1 MKVIITG
8 GTGLIGAALA
18 KSLAA
23 DRHDVI
29 VLSRSPQR
37 ATGLPASVQV
47 VAWDGRSAKGWGH
60 LADGADAI
68 VNLAGESLAEGR
80 WTAERKRRIQ
90 QSRLDAGQAVVE
102 AIQAATQKPGVLV
115 QSSAVGYYGPRDNRE
130 IAEDTPPG
138 NDFLAR
144 VCVAWEASTAAV
156 DAMGVRRVLIRTGI
170 VLSLAGGA
178 LPRLLLPFKLG
189 VGGPLGRGEQPFPWI
204 HLDDEVA
211 AIRFLL
217 EHPTARGPFNLTA
230 PQMLTNAQFGQALAK
245 VLHRPALL
253 PTPAF
258 ALKLALGEMAAAVLE
273 GQQAVPRRLQEL
285 GFQFKYPQ
293 AAGAL
298 EDLVK

>member
-18 KSLAA
+18 SSLAA

-29 VLSRSPQR
+29 VLSRSPQK
-37 ATGLPASVQV
+37 ATNLPGSVQV
-47 VAWDGRSAKGWGH
+47 VAWDGRSAKGWGR
-60 LADGADAI
+60 LADGADAMI
-68 VNLAGESLAEGR
+68 NLAGESIAEGR
-80 WTAERKRRIQ
+80 WTPERKRRIE
-90 QSRLDAGQAVVE
+90 QSRLEAGQAVVE

-115 QSSAVGYYGPRDNRE
+115 QSSAVGYYGPGDNRE
-130 IAEDTPPG
+130 IPEDTPPG

-156 DAMGVRRVLIRTGI
+156 EALGVRRVIIRTGI
-170 VLSLAGGA
+170 VLSAAGGA

-217 EHPTARGPFNLTA
+217 EHPTASGPFNLTA
-230 PQMLTNAQFGQALAK
+230 PQSLTNAQFGQVLAK
-245 VLHRPALL
+245 VLRRPALL

-258 ALKLALGEMAAAVLE
+258 ALKLAFGEMASALLE

-298 EDLVK
+298 ENLVK

>member
-8 GTGLIGAALA
+8 GTGLIGATLA
-18 KSLAA
+18 KNLAA

-29 VLSRSPQR
+29 ILSRSPHQ
-37 ATGLPASVQV
+37 ATDLPASVQV
-47 VAWDGRSAKGWGH
+47 VKWDSRSANGWGH
-60 LADGADAI
+60 LADGADAV

-80 WTAERKRRIQ
+80 WTPERKRRIE

-102 AIQAATQKPGVLV
+102 TIKVATQKPAVLV

-130 IAEDTPPG
+130 IGEDTPPG

-144 VCVAWEASTAAV
+144 VCIAWEASTAAV
-156 DAMGVRRVLIRTGI
+156 EAMGVRRVVIRSGI
-170 VLSLAGGA
+170 VLSAAGGA

-189 VGGPLGRGEQPFPWI
+189 VGGPIGRGKQPFPWI

-217 EHPTARGPFNLTA
+217 EQPQASGPFNLTA
-230 PQMLTNAQFGQALAK
+230 PQSLTNAQFGQVLGR

-258 ALKLALGEMAAAVLE
+258 ALKLAFGEMAAAVLE
-273 GQQAVPRRLQEL
+273 GQQAAPRRLQEL
-285 GFQFKYPQ
+285 GFEFKYPH

-298 EDLVK
+298 QDLVG